1 MEFIISDENEP
12 IKGIRGQSFVC
23 PRCSKAFETNSLLSA
38 HKLWHLSYDKRSQR
52 KDGDTKA
59 NPTDLLFD
67 DSTMEYII
75 LGAIEPSKNNENQVK
90 KKIDE
95 LSKVP
100 RKRGRPKGSKTDP
113 EKLELLRQKRK
124 DEPERFP
131 RKGDLP
137 KKESETS
144 GCAIPIEP
152 QSDDDPMEFIISS
165 DVELIK
171 KEENKVP
178 PTLRKNGQIDGR
190 STVTM
195 RKGRKLYTC
204 RYCDFVGNNAK
215 EKAKH
220 TRKFHKPEKT
230 IKCELCD
237 YVGRSNYDVKLF
249 HILNP
254 SKRYHEEPKF
264 KCSLCEYK
272 SFSKSNFDIHMRKH
286 NGEKFNCGQC
296 DFVTHDPRTL
306 KNHIFNTHA
315 EKLLQCEFCDYR
327 TNKKC
332 QLDDHIKQN
341 HTMERPFKCDQCDFA
356 ATNEKK
362 LKRHKVGLKS
372 FV

>member
-1 MEFIISDENEP
+1 M
-12 IKGIRGQSFVC
+12 
-23 PRCSKAFETNSLLSA
+23 SA
-38 HKLWHLSYDKRSQR
+38 HKLWHLSYDKRSEEN
-52 KDGDTKA
+52 DGDTKA
-59 NPTDLLFD
+59 NPAELLFD
-67 DSTMEYII
+67 DSTMECII
-75 LGAIEPSKNNENQVK
+75 LGPIEPIKNNENQVK

-131 RKGDLP
+131 RKEDGP
-137 KKESETS
+137 KKEPETT
-144 GCAIPIEP
+144 GCAITIES

-237 YVGRSNYDVKLF
+237 YVGRSNYDVKL
-249 HILNP
+249 
-254 SKRYHEEPKF
+254 
-264 KCSLCEYK
+264 
-272 SFSKSNFDIHMRKH
+272 HMRTV
-286 NGEKFNCGQC
+286 Q
-296 DFVTHDPRTL
+296 
-306 KNHIFNTHA
+306 
-315 EKLLQCEFCDYR
+315 
-327 TNKKC
+327 
-332 QLDDHIKQN
+332 
-341 HTMERPFKCDQCDFA
+341 
-356 ATNEKK
+356 
-362 LKRHKVGLKS
+362 
-372 FV
+372 